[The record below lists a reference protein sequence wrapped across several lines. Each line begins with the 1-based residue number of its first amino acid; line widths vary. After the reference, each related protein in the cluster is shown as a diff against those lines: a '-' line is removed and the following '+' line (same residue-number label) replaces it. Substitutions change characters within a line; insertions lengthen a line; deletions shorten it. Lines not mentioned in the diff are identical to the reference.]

1 MVADE
6 EKITKGCCEMAV
18 AWNCLRWRW
27 LNIISSMKIAVL
39 GALRHTTFLDTSS
52 SESQLANIEPYVVNE
67 HWLQRLMSRR
77 SAEHITKQA
86 GLRSNWI
93 QLGGFST
100 LEIAQMMCPLHPFA
114 SFLFPV
120 ELIEPHFS
128 FHERAPL
135 YGFYL
140 VFYPFPYTLALERA
154 RLL

>member
-1 MVADE
+1 MVE
-6 EKITKGCCEMAV
+6 HHF
-18 AWNCLRWRW
+18 L
-27 LNIISSMKIAVL
+27 IISSMKIAVL
-39 GALRHTTFLDTSS
+39 GADRGIPHVWTRPAAKV
-52 SESQLANIEPYVVNE
+52 LAKK
-67 HWLQRLMSRR
+67 RLSRR

-140 VFYPFPYTLALERA
+140 VFYPFPYTLALERV